1 MSADRN
7 RERGA
12 ALAELVI
19 VVPVMLAMLLVVYD
33 FGRGF
38 HAYIS
43 VTNGARHA
51 ARVAMHD
58 DKGCNKADLAVFAQN
73 GSSPYTVTVADP
85 VEQGGLCSVTVSYTY
100 SPVLPFVTTSFD
112 LPGVGT
118 VGPLWNGTMSETAV
132 AKVGEITGPAD
143 E

>member
-1 MSADRN
+1 MSADRK

-12 ALAELVI
+12 ALAELVV
-19 VVPVMLAMLLVVYD
+19 VVPVMLTMLLVVFD

-58 DKGCNKADLAVFAQN
+58 DKGCNKADLAAIAQN
-73 GSSPYTVTVADP
+73 GSSPYNVAVSDP
-85 VEQGGLCSVTVSYTY
+85 VEKDGLCYVTVSYDYT
-100 SPVLPFVTTSFD
+100 PVIPFVTTSFQF
-112 LPGVGT
+112 PGMPEF
-118 VGPLWNGTMSETAV
+118 GPLWDGTMTETAV
-132 AKVGEITGPAD
+132 SQVDEITGG
-143 E
+143 